1 MPKAPSFPKPYP
13 FPNPEFNRQT
23 LSTKF
28 NQKDSTL
35 ILNIMIQHIKRLL
48 GIGKPDP
55 MNGNSIIVNVERL
68 ERRVAL
74 LEDGIL
80 EEYTVE
86 REGDQNIVGGIF
98 KGRVKNIEGGLKAM
112 FVDIGLDKNAFLHF
126 WDAIPAALDAGLEEI
141 QREGKK
147 KQQKKVTSKDIPEI
161 YPIGSE
167 IVIQVSKGPI
177 GTKGPRVTTNISL
190 AGRYLVLM
198 PYTEQFGISRKIEDP
213 KERARLRKIVQKLSV
228 PEGMGIIMRTVA
240 SGTRARHFVRDLAM
254 LLEQWDEIEARRA
267 ANPAPACI
275 FQEPGLIERTARDF
289 LTEEVNQVICDDAE
303 TTERIREI
311 AGRISRRAKRRVHH
325 MAPSSQPIFERV
337 GIQKQIDEA
346 FSRQVWLPCGGYI
359 VIDET
364 EALIAIDVNTGR
376 NRGSKD
382 VDKMILE
389 TNVEAAR
396 EVARQ
401 LRLRNIGGLVVID
414 LIDMRHRKDQQTVY
428 KAIKDRL
435 KKDKAKTQVLQI
447 SPIGLME
454 MTRQRL
460 NESLRDSMYEPC
472 PYCQGRGRVK
482 TPMTMS
488 VEIQRRLNS
497 VIQKHRDSVGDLI
510 VIVNSDVLNRFKSED
525 ARLLGELERSHSGRL
540 IFRSDPTLNRER
552 FAIIDAKTEK
562 TIDQG

>member
-1 MPKAPSFPKPYP
+1 
-13 FPNPEFNRQT
+13 
-23 LSTKF
+23 
-28 NQKDSTL
+28 
-35 ILNIMIQHIKRLL
+35 MIQHIKRLL

-55 MNGNSIIVNVERL
+55 TRGNSIIVNVEKL

-98 KGRVKNIEGGLKAM
+98 KGRVKNIEPGLKAM

-141 QREGKK
+141 QRESKSK
-147 KQQKKVTSKDIPEI
+147 KQQKKITSKDIPDI
-161 YPIGSE
+161 YPVGSE

-213 KERARLRKIVQKLSV
+213 KERQRLRKIVQKLSV
-228 PEGMGIIMRTVA
+228 PEGMGVIMRTVA
-240 SGTRARHFVRDLAM
+240 QGTRARHFVRDLAM
-254 LLEQWDEIEARRA
+254 LLEQWYEIEARRE

-289 LTEEVNQVICDDAE
+289 LTDEVNQIICDDAE
-303 TTERIREI
+303 TTEFIRQI
-311 AGRISRRAKRRVHH
+311 AGKISRRAKRRVHH
-325 MAPSSQPIFERV
+325 MPVSHQPIFERI

-382 VDKMILE
+382 VDKMILQ
-389 TNVEAAR
+389 TNIEAAQ

-488 VEIQRRLNS
+488 VEIQRRLNT
-497 VIQKHRDSVGDLI
+497 VIQKHRDSVGDLV

-525 ARLLGELERSHSGRL
+525 SKLLVELERSHSGRL
-540 IFRSDPTLNRER
+540 IFRSDPSLNRER

>member
-1 MPKAPSFPKPYP
+1 
-13 FPNPEFNRQT
+13 
-23 LSTKF
+23 
-28 NQKDSTL
+28 
-35 ILNIMIQHIKRLL
+35 MIQHIKRLL

-55 MNGNSIIVNVERL
+55 HRGNTLIVNVEKL

-98 KGRVKNIEGGLKAM
+98 KGRVKNIEPGLKAM

-141 QREGKK
+141 QREGKR
-147 KQQKKVTSKDIPEI
+147 KQQKKITSKDIPDI

-167 IVIQVSKGPI
+167 IVIQVSKGAI

-198 PYTEQFGISRKIEDP
+198 PFTEQFGISRKIEDP
-213 KERARLRKIVQKLSV
+213 KERARLRKIVQRLSV

-254 LLEQWDEIEARRA
+254 LLEQWNEIESRRA

-303 TTERIREI
+303 TTEKIREI

-325 MAPSSQPIFERV
+325 MAVSSQPIFERI

-376 NRGSKD
+376 NRGAKD
-382 VDKMILE
+382 VDKMILQ
-389 TNVEAAR
+389 TNIEAAV

-414 LIDMRHRKDQQTVY
+414 LIDMRHRKDQQAVY

-497 VIQKHRDSVGDLI
+497 VIQKHRDSVGDI
-510 VIVNSDVLNRFKSED
+510 VVIVNSDVLNRFKSED
-525 ARLLGELERSHSGRL
+525 SALLGELERSHSGRL
-540 IFRSDPTLNRER
+540 VFRSDPTLNRER
-552 FAIIDAKTEK
+552 FAIIDARTEN
-562 TIDQG
+562 TLDQG

>member
-1 MPKAPSFPKPYP
+1 
-13 FPNPEFNRQT
+13 
-23 LSTKF
+23 
-28 NQKDSTL
+28 
-35 ILNIMIQHIKRLL
+35 MIQHIKRLL
-48 GIGKPDP
+48 GFGKPDP
-55 MNGNSIIVNVERL
+55 LRGNSIVVNVEKL

-74 LEDGIL
+74 MEDGVL

-98 KGRVKNIEGGLKAM
+98 KGRVKNIEPGLKAM
-112 FVDIGLDKNAFLHF
+112 FVDIGMEKNAFLHF

-141 QREGKK
+141 QRDGKK
-147 KQQKKVTSKDIPEI
+147 KTQKKITSKDIPDI
-161 YPIGSE
+161 YPVGSE
-167 IVIQVSKGPI
+167 IVIQVSKGAI

-213 KERARLRKIVQKLSV
+213 KERARLRKIIQKLSV

-254 LLEQWDEIEARRA
+254 LLEQWQEIEARRA
-267 ANPAPACI
+267 AHPAPVCI

-289 LTEEVNQVICDDAE
+289 LTDEVNQIICDDAA
-303 TTERIREI
+303 TTEAIREI
-311 AGRISRRAKRRVHH
+311 AGKISRRAKRRVHH
-325 MAPSSQPIFERV
+325 MPAATQPLFERI

-364 EALIAIDVNTGR
+364 EALISVDVNTGR

-389 TNVEAAR
+389 TNIESAN

-414 LIDMRHRKDQQTVY
+414 FIDMRHRKDQQAVY
-428 KAIKDRL
+428 KAMKDRL
-435 KKDKAKTQVLQI
+435 KRDKAKTQVLQI

-460 NESLRDSMYEPC
+460 NESLRDSLYEPC
-472 PYCQGRGRVK
+472 PYCSGRGRVK
-482 TPMTMS
+482 TTMTMS
-488 VEIQRRLNS
+488 VEIQRRLNT

-510 VIVNSDVLNRFKSED
+510 VVVNSDVLNRFKSED
-525 ARLLGELERSHSGRL
+525 SKLLVELERSHSGRL
-540 IFRSDPTLNRER
+540 IFRSDPSLHRER

-562 TIDQG
+562 TIDQA

>member
-1 MPKAPSFPKPYP
+1 
-13 FPNPEFNRQT
+13 
-23 LSTKF
+23 
-28 NQKDSTL
+28 
-35 ILNIMIQHIKRLL
+35 MIKKIKRLL
-48 GIGKPDP
+48 GIGNTDP
-55 MNGNSIIVNVERL
+55 SQGNTIIVNVEKL

-74 LEDGIL
+74 LEDGVL

-98 KGRVKNIEGGLKAM
+98 KGRVKNIEQGLKAM

-126 WDAIPAALDAGLEEI
+126 WDAIPAALDGGLEEI
-141 QREGKK
+141 ERESSKK
-147 KQQKKVTSKDIPEI
+147 NQKKITSKDIPSI
-161 YPIGSE
+161 YPVGSE

-198 PYTEQFGISRKIEDP
+198 PFTEQFGISRKIDDP
-213 KERARLRKIVQKLSV
+213 QERQRLRKIVQNLSV

-240 SGTRARHFVRDLAM
+240 QGTRTRHFVRDLAM
-254 LLEQWDEIEARRA
+254 LLEQWDKIDQRRA
-267 ANPAPACI
+267 NNPAPCCV
-275 FQEPGLIERTARDF
+275 FQEPGLIEKTARDF
-289 LTEEVNQVICDDAE
+289 LTDEVDQVICDDE
-303 TTERIREI
+303 QTTELIREI
-311 AGRISRRAKRRVHH
+311 AGKISRRSKRRIRY
-325 MAPSSQPIFERV
+325 MSSASQPIFEKV
-337 GIQKQIDEA
+337 NIQKQVDEA
-346 FSRQVWLPCGGYI
+346 FSRQVWLKCGGYI

-364 EALIAIDVNTGR
+364 EALISVDVNTGR

-382 VDKMILE
+382 VDKMILQ
-389 TNVEAAR
+389 TNIEAAE

-401 LRLRNIGGLVVID
+401 LRLRNIGGLVVVD
-414 LIDMRHRKDQQTVY
+414 FIDMRHRKDQMAVY
-428 KAIKDRL
+428 KAMKDRV
-435 KKDKAKTQVLQI
+435 KRDKAKTQILQI
-447 SPIGLME
+447 SAIGLME

-488 VEIQRRLNS
+488 IEIQRRLNTI
-497 VIQKHRDSVGDLI
+497 IQTHRDQVGDLV
-510 VIVNSDVLNRFKSED
+510 VIVNSDVLNRFKKED
-525 ARLLGELERSHSGRL
+525 AKVLVELERSHAGRL

-552 FAIIDAKTEK
+552 FAIVDAATDK